1 MADSAPQ
8 IQYRQE
14 FVLGFEE
21 RKSIAL
27 QSVTQEAVI
36 KGNTATFLITSSAN
50 DEAVTRGT
58 NGLIPYRSEDL
69 TQVSC
74 TLVERHAA
82 YRKTGFNIFQSQGDQ
97 RRSMQ
102 EAAMAV
108 INRQINT
115 DIINQL
121 NTATN
126 DTGTAAK
133 GSLGLLM
140 HAQTILGNNAA
151 LEGQISCM
159 ITPAF
164 FGYIAQD
171 KAFTNINYAPRKM
184 FDGSVQT
191 TFQWG
196 PIDFI
201 VYSKLPGV
209 GTNAEKCFLYN
220 KNAIG
225 YAMDTQGMQVR
236 AGYDDEQ
243 DSSWS
248 RCSYYGGARLLQNS
262 GVVVIN
268 HDGSGFQAF

>member
-1 MADSAPQ
+1 MATTAPM

-14 FVLGFEE
+14 LILGFEE
-21 RKSIAL
+21 RKSILL

-58 NGLIPYRSEDL
+58 NGLVPYRSEDL
-69 TQVSC
+69 TQVAC
-74 TLVERHAA
+74 TLVEKHAA

-102 EAAMAV
+102 EASMAV
-108 INRQINT
+108 INREINK
-115 DIINQL
+115 DIITQL

-126 DTGTAAK
+126 DTGTTAK
-133 GSLGLLM
+133 ASLGLVM

-151 LEGQISCM
+151 MEGQITALIS
-159 ITPAF
+159 PAF

-171 KAFTNINYAPRKM
+171 KAFTNIEYAPRKM
-184 FDGSVQT
+184 FDGST
-191 TFQWG
+191 NLAFTWG

-201 VYSKLPGV
+201 VYSKVPGV
-209 GTNAEKCFLYN
+209 GTSAEKCFLYN
-220 KNAIG
+220 KMAMG
-225 YAMDTQGMQVR
+225 YAMDSSGMKINV
-236 AGYDDEQ
+236 GYNEEHDYSFSDAI
-243 DSSWS
+243 
-248 RCSYYGGARLLQNS
+248 YYGGAKLLQNS

-268 HDGSGFQAF
+268 HDASGFAAS